1 MRLPESIL
9 RITSRYFLDLKPET
23 KRRVKLQNFNQA
35 RSIGLLY
42 KERGE
47 SFYILVKQ
55 YVKYLK
61 EEHGI
66 RDIMALAYID
76 DKQIPFWHV
85 HKLEFDYF
93 SKPDLDWRLKPGG
106 SAVNDFIH
114 RDFDILIDF
123 TLEDVMPLMHI
134 LAKSRA
140 RFKVGAW
147 NEQKADMLDL
157 MIDLPENS
165 TFDQYQQKLNHFL
178 TILNR
183 KQDAQPV

>member
-1 MRLPESIL
+1 MKFADQIKKRLSK
-9 RITSRYFLDLKPET
+9 YFLDLKPT
-23 KRRVKLQNFNQA
+23 VQRKVRITNFREA

-42 KERGE
+42 KERNE

-66 RDIMALAYID
+66 RDILALAYID
-76 DKQIPFWHV
+76 EDQIPFWHV

-93 SKPDLDWRLKPGG
+93 AKADTDWRMKPK
-106 SAVNDFIH
+106 AQQAEDFIS

-123 TLEDVMPLMHI
+123 TLEECQPLMHI

-147 NEQKADMLDL
+147 NHNKAEMLD
-157 MIDLPENS
+157 MMVDLPPNS
-165 TFDQYQQKLNHFL
+165 TFDQYQHKLNHFL
-178 TILNR
+178 TILNKKR
-183 KQDAQPV
+183 DAQPV